1 MRLTP
6 SWLCSSSAHTVEEQ
20 SVDGDSPGASLHTI
34 AGVAGSSP
42 RPRTNTA
49 TARTSASPSTSTS
62 TSSGSG
68 SGSSPPTDR
77 DTDTDTNG
85 NHTADSTPAA
95 VPDSDEELLALLADM
110 RTPVTV
116 DELVDRLVHNA
127 DQQETAHA
135 SAVQSTRTR
144 TPSNPSAVQQS
155 QSTLTFSSTPPTPPS
170 SVPIE
175 TWATIHE
182 HLHQKRLPALNEAGS
197 ITFDPERGLVELPET
212 TADEQSFSPPLLG
225 PVLVGLLFLFVA
237 LASASVLTAVTLTV
251 AATTFA
257 VWMFP
262 VYGLV

>member
-1 MRLTP
+1 
-6 SWLCSSSAHTVEEQ
+6 
-20 SVDGDSPGASLHTI
+20 
-34 AGVAGSSP
+34 
-42 RPRTNTA
+42 
-49 TARTSASPSTSTS
+49 
-62 TSSGSG
+62 
-68 SGSSPPTDR
+68 
-77 DTDTDTNG
+77 
-85 NHTADSTPAA
+85 
-95 VPDSDEELLALLADM
+95 M

-116 DELVDRLVHNA
+116 DELVDRLVHSA
-127 DQQETAHA
+127 DQQETAGT
-135 SAVQSTRTR
+135 SATVQSTRTR

-155 QSTLTFSSTPPTPPS
+155 QSTLTFPSTPPTPPS

-225 PVLVGLLFLFVA
+225 PILVGLLFLFVA

-257 VWMFP
+257 VWMLP